1 MLIDKITLRN
11 YRVYQDDNTITF
23 NYDHSRNVTII
34 SGNNGFGK
42 TSFLTSLIWC
52 LYGKLM
58 VDVDEK
64 YRKEIFEAG
73 GYKKYCEHTLNRNF
87 RQLYS
92 ETLITQAPSFSV
104 TIVLSK
110 VSIPGIPCDNV
121 SITRVHNI
129 ATGDETLTILMDEKE
144 SELTTEMGPEIFIND
159 FILPREI
166 AKFFFFDAEKIV
178 SLAEMRSL
186 EEKKMLSK
194 AYAEVL
200 GIKKYEDL
208 KQNLENVRLKLR
220 KSTTGTKDQQ
230 KLEELDTAI
239 NTNERLV
246 SICTEKREKLKEDI
260 ARKKAE
266 SEKLQERLIREG
278 SSLTTKEFIELK
290 QSREHAAIE
299 NERLKSKVN
308 ELLDI
313 APLAI
318 VSDKL
323 SMVYHQMMREA
334 EVREQKS
341 IQSSM
346 KRKLDKIRE
355 EIKAQR
361 KALNIAAKD
370 EPRLFALLEK
380 HLLSAPGVGQSSA
393 KLLLNFNPDEWNRLL
408 TLIDNLNLSYGK
420 EIKDTSQRLKISQSS
435 YAINS
440 SKLKDAEIKENDL
453 VIRELRT
460 EKEKC
465 DAELQ
470 LLEKEFIDT
479 EVKLGQLSNELAN
492 LLKQQSELKKKVK
505 VNEYDELK
513 DTHAARLIKELV
525 LFTQNLKKQKKKSLE
540 TNILSALHKLM
551 HKADFI
557 HSVEVIVEN
566 DFIDIE
572 LYDRYGKQ
580 INKEGMSKG
589 EQQLY
594 ATSIL
599 KALVDESNIRF
610 PLFIDSPLQKFDKQ
624 HAHNIITEFYPAISE
639 QVVLF
644 PLLEKELSND
654 EYALLLQR
662 VNKAYLIQHIGQYQ
676 SQLTEVQPELLFES
690 INAIA

>member
-11 YRVYQDDNTITF
+11 YRVYQGDNTVTF
-23 NYDHSRNVTII
+23 DYDHSRNVTII

-58 VDVDEK
+58 ADVDEK

-73 GYKKYCEHTLNRNF
+73 GYKKYCDRTLNRNF
-87 RQLYS
+87 LQQYS
-92 ETLITQAPSFSV
+92 ETFVTYTPSFSV
-104 TIVLSK
+104 TVVLSK

-121 SITRVHNI
+121 SITRTHNI
-129 ATGDETLTILMDEKE
+129 ATSDETLVILMDEKE
-144 SELTTEMGPEIFIND
+144 NELTTEMGPEIFIND

-208 KQNLENVRLKLR
+208 RQNLENVRLKLR

-230 KLEELDTAI
+230 KLQELDTAI
-239 NTNERLV
+239 HTNERLLPV
-246 SICTEKREKLKEDI
+246 CTEKRETLKEDI
-260 ARKKAE
+260 ARKKVE

-299 NERLKSKVN
+299 NERLKNKVN

-318 VSDKL
+318 ASHKL

-355 EIKAQR
+355 DIKAQR

-370 EPRLFALLEK
+370 EPQLFALLEK
-380 HLLSAPGVGQSSA
+380 HLLPTPGVPA
-393 KLLLNFNPDEWNRLL
+393 TTKLLLNFNPDEWNKLL
-408 TLIDNLNLSYGK
+408 ALVDNLGLAYGK

-435 YAINS
+435 YAINN

-453 VIRELRT
+453 VIQELRS

-465 DAELQ
+465 DAELL
-470 LLEKEFIDT
+470 LLEKELIGI
-479 EVKLGQLSNELAN
+479 EVKLVQLSNELAN

-513 DTHAARLIKELV
+513 DMHAARLIKELTV
-525 LFTQNLKKQKKKSLE
+525 FTQNLKKQKKKSLE
-540 TNILSALHKLM
+540 ANILAALHKLM

-572 LYDRYGKQ
+572 LYDRHGKQ

-654 EYALLLQR
+654 EYTLLLQR

-676 SQLTEVQPELLFES
+676 SQLTEVQPELLFEP
-690 INAIA
+690 INALA